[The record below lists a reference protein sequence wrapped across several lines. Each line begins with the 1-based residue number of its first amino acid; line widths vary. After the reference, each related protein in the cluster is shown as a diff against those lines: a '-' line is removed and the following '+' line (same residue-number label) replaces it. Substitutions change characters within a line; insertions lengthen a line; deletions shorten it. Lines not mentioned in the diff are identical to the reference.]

1 MTISVLPELPAE
13 RRLEA
18 PLMRFL
24 ATSGRIRHDTLI
36 VHEFPWNGRRV
47 DIVTRTVSGITS
59 AYELK
64 IGNVSRAIE
73 QATYNALSF
82 DKSWIVVA
90 REVSPRNLD
99 HCSKFGVGVL
109 VVDESGVRIQLSG
122 RPSRGGNT
130 EAKRR
135 LALKL
140 SHRRFR

>member
-36 VHEFPWNGRRV
+36 IHEFPWNGRRI
-47 DIVTRTVSGITS
+47 DIVTRTVTGITS

-64 IGNVSRAIE
+64 IDNVGRVIE

-82 DKSWIVVA
+82 DRSWIVVP
-90 REVSPRNLD
+90 REISRRNLEL
-99 HCSKFGVGVL
+99 CSRFGVGVL
-109 VVDESGVRIQLSG
+109 VVADDGVRIQLSA
-122 RPSRGGNT
+122 RSSRGGNPD
-130 EAKRR
+130 AKRR

-140 SHRRFR
+140 SDRRFK

>member
-36 VHEFPWNGRRV
+36 VHEFPWNGRRI
-47 DIVTRTVSGITS
+47 DIVTRTVTGITS

-64 IGNVSRAIE
+64 IGNVGRAIE
-73 QATYNALSF
+73 QATYNALTF

-90 REVSPRNLD
+90 REVTPRNLD
-99 HCSKFGVGVL
+99 ICTRFGVGIL
-109 VVDESGVRIQLSG
+109 VVDDSGVRIQLSA
-122 RPSRGGNT
+122 RCSSGGN
-130 EAKRR
+130 ASSKRR